1 MWPSARLRERFGRRV
16 QLPHIYRGLITAT
29 RARARQSPLMAK
41 PSICAPDALAVPIAE
56 GFRRLGIERTSGYQL
71 IKAGRLETYTV
82 GRWRYVMIAEL
93 QRFIRERIEATK
105 TEDPMAKVSD
115 AVAAS
120 LAARRG

>member
-1 MWPSARLRERFGRRV
+1 
-16 QLPHIYRGLITAT
+16 
-29 RARARQSPLMAK
+29 MAK